1 MKISVPQNGGWVN
14 VVWLLAYEFA
24 APGGF
29 PLEKQWI
36 IQKGCEE
43 QLHLKAS
50 VNFDLFDNNHSP
62 KGKALFYLFSF
73 MRLFFFLCFFS
84 DQTFPSVRRWLHCW
98 KSPLLTLYN
107 SYFISFCCVW
117 CLMSHRSLFDTT
129 LTFIIIMRCSDSACR
144 ISGISACDE
153 EFIISSLN
161 FFYSEPFYFTAET
174 CSLIPLKFLIESS
187 WSSPGSYRYHE
198 NTQISLPLKEQ
209 FTQQWKASHLL
220 LLMM

>member
-1 MKISVPQNGGWVN
+1 MNLQ
-14 VVWLLAYEFA
+14 LLEDF
-24 APGGF
+24 
-29 PLEKQWI
+29 
-36 IQKGCEE
+36 
-43 QLHLKAS
+43 HLKNSESFKKDVRNNCTWRHQWTLIFLIIIILQKEKLYFTYLVLCDYSSSCVSSVIKPSRAS
-50 VNFDLFDNNHSP
+50 GGDYTAGS
-62 KGKALFYLFSF
+62 
-73 MRLFFFLCFFS
+73 
-84 DQTFPSVRRWLHCW
+84 
-98 KSPLLTLYN
+98 LLSWLYN

-174 CSLIPLKFLIESS
+174 CSLIPLKFVIESS

-209 FTQQWKASHLL
+209 FTQQWKANHLL